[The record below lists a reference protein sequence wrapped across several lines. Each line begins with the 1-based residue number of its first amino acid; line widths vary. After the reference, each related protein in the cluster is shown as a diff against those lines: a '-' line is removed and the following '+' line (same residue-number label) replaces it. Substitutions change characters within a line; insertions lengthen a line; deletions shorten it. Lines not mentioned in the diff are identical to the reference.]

1 MARPWSFEA
10 GPRNLMSTDSDLNA
24 RPWSSA
30 AGLTDDQRA
39 PKPAPRERDGPDV
52 RTASFDLS
60 RCEQEA
66 IAFCGAVQPFGCLL
80 VLDAQT
86 LKVLACSGNTAHFL
100 GRDPEGLLGMTVAA
114 LLPADDG
121 GLLDSLQAAEVDRH
135 FCPTHFQ
142 MPAPAGDLSLH
153 IRSHAWRGRLLL
165 EIEFDAPPTSPMAMD
180 QRLARFDFA
189 ALQARMMQLGT
200 TASVCHEA
208 VDALRHLSG
217 FERVLAYRLEP
228 DANGLVVAESL
239 LQGAWP
245 SVLGLR
251 YPASEI
257 PRQARALYTEAPI
270 RYAPCRDYADVPL
283 LAHGLAPGAIDIG
296 IAQVRAQSPIHR
308 AYLEHFNVNGSM
320 SLSSVHQGR
329 LWGLLIF
336 HHRAPHPVTPAMRR
350 RLIEFAGFLS
360 ARLTLLEEQS
370 KQRARDA
377 GVGAV
382 NRIVGDIDIKKPFP
396 LGFQDRAEL
405 LRELVDADGVQIFHR
420 EEPLFGDGGLRLSSA
435 EIQALLSFLR
445 TRDGPVWSTD
455 CLSGEFEPA
464 AAYPRRLAG
473 VMAVF
478 VNTDRERIV
487 LFGRRRSEYR
497 VRWGS
502 DPAPLPFSRVQR
514 VHPFGWANRSFQVWN
529 EERTHYAKPWSAV
542 ELAIGDA
549 LRDLIQQVIVASAAH
564 FEALTLRDALTGL
577 CNREQFRRVL
587 AETVQ
592 ACRADSGVFGVGV
605 LDIDHFKIINDTH
618 GHDMGDLLLQVVAQ
632 RIAAA
637 LPTEG
642 TAARLGGDEF
652 ALLLPP
658 GHEDALDAMPE
669 RVIAALR
676 EPILI
681 GEEQFVV
688 TASMGISLGH
698 GGSECSALLKQ
709 ADLSLYQAKA
719 AGRDRVWGFDSGMHQ
734 RALERMRITREV
746 LGGDPGKSVELWLQ
760 PQVPIAAPP
769 GRRRYEV
776 LTRWRAADGTLLMP
790 SGYIASAEHNGI
802 IRAVTA
808 VVIRQSIALLQ
819 QQLRADETGGGIV
832 LAVNVSAA
840 DLDEARFARRL
851 LDDLDRAGVPPDRL
865 EVEITESR
873 LLQMTP
879 ALKTSLDQLARG
891 GVSLA
896 LDDFGSGF
904 SSLTHLREL
913 PISTLKI
920 DRSFITGVTGERDR
934 RLVAG
939 IIGMAHSLGKQVV
952 AEGIEQPEQL
962 EVLRVLGCDWGQGF
976 LWARPVLPEQALAF
990 SP

>member
-1 MARPWSFEA
+1 MAHAWVFEA
-10 GPRNLMSTDSDLNA
+10 RHPNLMSIDINPHDPHPLDA
-24 RPWSSA
+24 
-30 AGLTDDQRA
+30 L
-39 PKPAPRERDGPDV
+39 
-52 RTASFDLS
+52 TASDFS
-60 RCEQEA
+60 RCELEP

-80 VLDAQT
+80 VLDART
-86 LKVLACSGNTAHFL
+86 LKVLACSANTAPFL
-100 GRDPEGLLGMTVAA
+100 GRAPEGLLGMTVSA
-114 LLPADDG
+114 LLPAGDG
-121 GLLDSLQAAEVDRH
+121 GLLEGLQAAESDRR
-135 FCPTHFQ
+135 FRPTHFQ
-142 MPAPAGDLSLH
+142 APPPAGDLPLH
-153 IRSHAWRGRLLL
+153 IRSHAWRDRLLL

-189 ALQARMMQLGT
+189 ALQARLMQLGN
-200 TASVCHEA
+200 TASVCREA

-228 DANGLVVAESL
+228 DADGLVVAESL
-239 LQGAWP
+239 VDGAWP

-251 YPASEI
+251 YPASDI
-257 PRQARALYTEAPI
+257 PNQARALYSETPI
-270 RYAPCRDYADVPL
+270 RYAPSRDHADVPL
-283 LAHGLAPGAIDIG
+283 LAHGLAPGSIDIG
-296 IAQVRAQSPIHR
+296 IAQLRAHSPMHR

-320 SLSSVHQGR
+320 SLSVVHQGR

-336 HHRAPHPVTPAMRR
+336 HHRAPYPVTPAMRR

-360 ARLTLLEEQS
+360 ARLTLLEQQS

-377 GVGAV
+377 GVATV
-382 NRIVGDIDIKKPFP
+382 NRMVGDIDIKQPFP
-396 LGFQDRAEL
+396 LGFQDRAGM

-420 EEPLFGDGGLRLSSA
+420 EESLFGNGGLHLSGA
-435 EIQALLSFLR
+435 EMQALLSFLR
-445 TRDGPVWSTD
+445 TREGPIWSTD
-455 CLSGEFEPA
+455 CLSAEFEPA

-473 VMAVF
+473 VMAIF
-478 VNTDRERIV
+478 VSADREGIL
-487 LFGRRRSEYR
+487 LFGRRRSKYR

-502 DPAPLPFSRVQR
+502 DPASLPFSRDQR
-514 VHPFGWANRSFQVWN
+514 ERPRGWANRRFQVWN
-529 EERTHYAKPWSAV
+529 EERIHHAKPWSAV
-542 ELAIGDA
+542 ELAIGEA
-549 LRDLIQQVIVASAAH
+549 LRDLTQQVIVTSAAH
-564 FEALTLRDALTGL
+564 FEALALRDALTGL

-592 ACRADSGVFGVGV
+592 DCRADNGVFGVGL
-605 LDIDHFKIINDTH
+605 LDIDHFKSVNDTL
-618 GHDMGDLLLQVVAQ
+618 GHDIGDLLLQVVAT

-637 LPTEG
+637 LPAEG

-658 GHEDALDAMPE
+658 GYDDALDAMPE

-676 EPILI
+676 EPITI
-681 GEEQFVV
+681 GDEQFAV

-709 ADLSLYQAKA
+709 ADLALYQAKA
-719 AGRDRVWGFDSGMHQ
+719 TGRNRVWGFDSGMHQ
-734 RALERMRITREV
+734 RALEGMRITREV
-746 LGGDPGKSVELWLQ
+746 LGGDPAKSVQLWLQ
-760 PQVPIAAPP
+760 PQVPISAPP

-776 LTRWRAADGTLLMP
+776 LTRWRAADGSLLMP
-790 SGYIASAEHNGI
+790 AGYIASAERNGI
-802 IRAVTA
+802 IRTVTA
-808 VVIRQSIALLQ
+808 VVIRQSIALLRE
-819 QQLRADETGGGIV
+819 QLGADETGGGIV

-840 DLDEARFARRL
+840 DLDEARFAQRL
-851 LDDLDRAGVPPDRL
+851 LEDLDRASVPPDRL

-879 ALKTSLDQLARG
+879 ALKTALDQLARG
-891 GVSLA
+891 GVGLA

-920 DRSFITGVTGERDR
+920 DRSFITGVTDERDR

-952 AEGIEQPEQL
+952 AEGIERPEQL
-962 EVLRVLGCDWGQGF
+962 EVLRGLGCDWGQGF
-976 LWARPVLPEQALAF
+976 LWARPLLPEQALAF
-990 SP
+990 EP